1 MTMNPKDLTIPATAP
16 SDDAFDP
23 DEDAAVDT
31 PIVWRIEADPDTLSV
46 APPDRVDRWLA
57 TAVLS
62 GLGAGAD
69 PTVDLPPLSR
79 SRLKSLI
86 LDGQIT
92 VDGATISDPSTP
104 VKPGSVFELS
114 VPPPEAAEPIAQDI
128 PLSVVFED
136 AHLIVIDKPA
146 GMTVHP
152 APGSPDRTL
161 VNALLFHCGQT
172 LSGIGGVK
180 RPGIVHRIDKDT
192 SGLLVVAK
200 SDAAHH
206 GLADLFAEHNIE
218 RTYRALAWGVL
229 LPSVGHIETE
239 IGRHPSDRKR
249 MAVRPEGRGKHAIT
263 HYKVLES
270 FGETAC
276 LVECQLETGRTHQIR
291 VHLAHLGHPLVGDQ
305 IYARGR
311 TGKVASL
318 EDNTRAALAE
328 FPRQALHAA
337 SLGFVHPITEEELF
351 FESPSPADFENMI
364 KMLRSDTRAPLK
376 LDR

>member
-1 MTMNPKDLTIPATAP
+1 MTMDPKDLDSPAAVP
-16 SDDAFDP
+16 SDDAIDP
-23 DEDAAVDT
+23 DEDASVDS
-31 PIVWRIEADPDTLSV
+31 PIHWRIEAGPDTLSV
-46 APPDRVDRWLA
+46 ARPDRIDRWLA
-57 TAVLS
+57 TAVSS
-62 GLGAGAD
+62 GLGTGTSPNAE
-69 PTVDLPPLSR
+69 LPPLSR
-79 SRLKSLI
+79 NRLKSLI
-86 LDGQIT
+86 LDGRIS
-92 VDGATISDPSTP
+92 VDGVTISDPSAP
-104 VKPGSVFELS
+104 VKPGSVFDLS
-114 VPPPEAAEPIAQDI
+114 VPPPEAAEPVAQDI

-136 AHLIVIDKPA
+136 AHLIVVDKPA

-161 VNALLFHCGQT
+161 VNALLFHCGDS

-229 LPSVGHIETE
+229 LPSVGHIETD

-249 MAVRPEGRGKHAIT
+249 MAVRPEGRGKHAVT
-263 HYKVLES
+263 HYKVLEP

-291 VHLAHLGHPLVGDQ
+291 VHLAHLGHPLVGDPV
-305 IYARGR
+305 YARGR

-318 EDNTRAALAE
+318 EDTTRSTLAE

-337 SLGFVHPITEEELF
+337 SLGFVHPITGDELF
-351 FESPSPADFENMI
+351 FESPSPSDFENVI
-364 KMLRSDTRAPLK
+364 KMLRSDTRPPLK
-376 LDR
+376 PDR